1 MSAGRDPRDTRVAER
16 WIAICFAVS
25 IVAALGLFA
34 VYAGGGQPQAEGAL
48 LALALGGVGAGL
60 LLWAKRLMAGI
71 PHETQPRHPSP
82 GAAEVESAT
91 DAIEVGIDEIKRR
104 RFLTRML
111 LGAAGALGLAALFP
125 IRSLGQAPGDSLLVT
140 DWTPGARLVTTD
152 GELVTVD
159 TLETNSFT
167 TVFPEGFEGSADS
180 QAVLIRVDPDQLQ
193 LPPDR
198 AAGAPDGLVVYS
210 KICTHAGCPLGLYLA
225 ATQELRCPCHQS
237 TFDVLDGAKPVYGPA
252 PRPLPQLPIEI
263 GDDGVLR
270 ATGDFTGPV
279 GPSFWDMP
287 T

>member
-1 MSAGRDPRDTRVAER
+1 VRSGRDSRGAER
-16 WIAICFAVS
+16 WIAICFGVS
-25 IVAALGLFA
+25 IAAALGLFA
-34 VYAGGGQPQAEGAL
+34 VYAAGGQTQAEGAL

-60 LLWAKRLMAGI
+60 LLWAKRLMDDI
-71 PHETQPRHPSP
+71 PHETQPRHRAPSP
-82 GAAEVESAT
+82 EELQSAVE
-91 DAIEVGIDEIKRR
+91 AIEEGVDEIRRR

-125 IRSLGQAPGDSLLVT
+125 IRSLGQAPGDSLLET
-140 DWTPGARLVTTD
+140 AWTPGARLVTAD
-152 GELVTVD
+152 GEPVTVD

-180 QAVLIRVDPDQLQ
+180 QAVLIRVNPDQLQ

-210 KICTHAGCPLGLYLA
+210 KVCTHAGCPLGLYLA

-237 TFDVLDGAKPVYGPA
+237 TFNVLDGAKPVYGPA
-252 PRPLPQLPIEI
+252 PRPLPQLLIEI
-263 GDDGVLR
+263 GDDRVLR
-270 ATGDFTGPV
+270 AKGDFTEPV

>member
-1 MSAGRDPRDTRVAER
+1 MSERRDTRGAER

-25 IVAALGLFA
+25 ILAALGLFA
-34 VYAGGGQPQAEGAL
+34 VYAAGGQTQAEGAL
-48 LALALGGVGAGL
+48 LALALGGIGAGL
-60 LLWAKRLMAGI
+60 LLWAKRLMADI
-71 PHETQPRHPSP
+71 PHETQPRHRPP
-82 GAAEVESAT
+82 GPDELESAAA
-91 DAIEVGIDEIKRR
+91 AIEGGVDEIRRR

-125 IRSLGQAPGDSLLVT
+125 LRSLGQAPGDSLFVT
-140 DWTPGARLVTTD
+140 DWTPGARLVTAD
-152 GELVTVD
+152 GELVTAD

-167 TVFPEGFEGSADS
+167 TVFPEGFVGSADS
-180 QAVLIRVDPDQLQ
+180 QAVLIRVEPDQLQ

-198 AAGAPDGLVVYS
+198 AAGAPGGLVVYS

-237 TFDVLDGAKPVYGPA
+237 TFNVLDGAKPVYGPA

-263 GDDGVLR
+263 GDDGVLH
-270 ATGDFTGPV
+270 ATGDFTEPV

-287 T
+287 S